1 MTPSLTRGRPRRA
14 ASHIPVRVA
23 HTALGGVIGVMWLVL
38 PGVTADHERFEG
50 YEVPVSAVGSAPVV
64 SDGSEASDVAAP
76 EEESS
81 TGDLVLPLV
90 VAGAAVA
97 VAAYGYGRRRR
108 RTRTRTT
115 PAALPPVA
123 RPTTPELDRQAR
135 KSLVAADDCVRTSR
149 EELGFVEGLLGA
161 ETVAPFTEAVRYAEA
176 ELSAAF
182 QLRQAYDDNPA
193 DASPSALDEIVA
205 RCVDAGRRLDA
216 EAAGFDR
223 LRALEQNL
231 TGALRHAEVRF
242 RELTGRTGAAEAT
255 LADLGERY
263 TPAACSSVAGQV
275 EQAKD
280 RLVFATTGLNRA
292 RQSADLGEPDRA
304 VLHLRAAEGAIA
316 QAEVFVD
323 GVDRL
328 ASALAAAAQA
338 VPDALDEVEAVVVE
352 AREQVAEGKRA
363 GVPDSALEGHA
374 RRARAAL
381 AAVREEA
388 AAGPYDPLDALR
400 RVVVV
405 AAPLGTVPAAVRAV
419 ARLATDAADGFVGT
433 HRGAVGAE
441 ARTRLAEAR
450 RQLDRDP
457 AEADVFALR
466 ARELAERDVRAHG
479 NPYGGRPEHTNGVA
493 GAVLGGILLGDLPD
507 AAAEALTGGAPGSF
521 GGPATRARRGLAS
534 PRKNSPGIP

>member
-1 MTPSLTRGRPRRA
+1 M
-14 ASHIPVRVA
+14 A

-38 PGVTADHERFEG
+38 PGVTAEHERYG
-50 YEVPVSAVGSAPVV
+50 RYEVPVSVVGSAPAV
-64 SDGSEASDVAAP
+64 SGAVAAP

-81 TGDLVLPLV
+81 SGDLVLPLV
-90 VAGAAVA
+90 VAGAAIA
-97 VAAYGYGRRRR
+97 VAGYAYARRRR
-108 RTRTRTT
+108 RTRTRTA
-115 PAALPPVA
+115 PAPSALPPVA
-123 RPTTPELDRQAR
+123 QPTTPELDRQAR

-161 ETVAPFTEAVRYAEA
+161 ETVLPFTEALRYAES

-182 QLRQAYDDNPA
+182 QLRQAYDDNPT
-193 DASPSALDEIVA
+193 DASRSTLDEIVA

-223 LRALEQNL
+223 LRALEQDL
-231 TGALRHAEVRF
+231 TGSLRHAEVRF
-242 RELTGRTGAAEAT
+242 RELTGRTGAAAAT
-255 LADLGERY
+255 LAELAERY
-263 TPAACSSVAGQV
+263 TPAAARSVDGQV

-338 VPDALDEVEAVVVE
+338 VPDTLDEVEAAVVE
-352 AREQVAEGKRA
+352 ARERVAEGKRA
-363 GVPDSALEGHA
+363 GVPDGALEGHV
-374 RRARAAL
+374 RRAGAAL
-381 AAVREEA
+381 TAVREEA
-388 AAGPYDPLDALR
+388 AAGPYDPLEALR
-400 RVVVV
+400 RVAVV
-405 AAPLGTVPAAVRAV
+405 AAPLGAVPGAVRLV

-450 RQLDRDP
+450 RLLDRDP
-457 AEADVFALR
+457 AEADAFALR
-466 ARELAERDVRAHG
+466 ARELAEQDVRAHG

-521 GGPATRARRGLAS
+521 GGPATRARRGPAP

>member
-1 MTPSLTRGRPRRA
+1 MRL
-14 ASHIPVRVA
+14 A

-38 PGVTADHERFEG
+38 PGVTADHESYEG
-50 YEVPVSAVGSAPVV
+50 YEVPVSAVGSAPAV
-64 SDGSEASDVAAP
+64 SDGSEASDAAAP

-90 VAGAAVA
+90 VAGTAIAVA
-97 VAAYGYGRRRR
+97 VYGYARRRR
-108 RTRTRTT
+108 RTGTAAT
-115 PAALPPVA
+115 PVALPPVA
-123 RPTTPELDRQAR
+123 RPTAPELDRQAR
-135 KSLVAADDCVRTSR
+135 KSLVTADDCVRTSR

-161 ETVAPFTEAVRYAEA
+161 EAVAPFTEAVRYAEA

-182 QLRQAYDDNPA
+182 QLRQAYDDNPT
-193 DASPSALDEIVA
+193 DASRSALDEIVA

-223 LRALEQNL
+223 LRALEQDM

-242 RELTGRTGAAEAT
+242 RELTGRTGVAEAT

-263 TPAACSSVAGQV
+263 APAASFSVTGRL

-292 RQSADLGEPDRA
+292 RQSTDRREPDRA
-304 VLHLRAAEGAIA
+304 VLHLRAAEGAID

-338 VPDALDEVEAVVVE
+338 VPDALDEVDAAVVE
-352 AREQVAEGKRA
+352 ARERMTEGA
-363 GVPDSALEGHA
+363 GAGEPVGALEGHVG
-374 RRARAAL
+374 RARATL
-381 AAVREEA
+381 AAVRAEA

-400 RVVVV
+400 RVAAVS
-405 AAPLGTVPAAVRAV
+405 APLGTVPGAVRLV
-419 ARLATDAADGFVGT
+419 ARCATDAADGFVGT

-450 RQLDRDP
+450 RLLDRDP
-457 AEADVFALR
+457 VEADAFARR
-466 ARELAERDVRAHG
+466 ALELAERDVRAHG
-479 NPYGGRPEHTNGVA
+479 NPYGGRPEHTNGIA

-507 AAAEALTGGAPGSF
+507 AEAEALTGGAPGSF
-521 GGPATRARRGLAS
+521 GGPATRARRG
-534 PRKNSPGIP
+534 

>member
-1 MTPSLTRGRPRRA
+1 M
-14 ASHIPVRVA
+14 RVA
-23 HTALGGVIGVMWLVL
+23 HTALGGVIGVLWLVL
-38 PGVTADHERFEG
+38 PGVTADPEG
-50 YEVPVSAVGSAPVV
+50 YEVPVSVVGSAPAV
-64 SDGSEASDVAAP
+64 SPASAAPVPSVVAAP
-76 EEESS
+76 EEGSS

-97 VAAYGYGRRRR
+97 VAAYGYARRRR
-108 RTRTRTT
+108 RAGTPTT
-115 PAALPPVA
+115 PAALAPVA

-149 EELGFVEGLLGA
+149 EELGFVEGLHGSDA
-161 ETVAPFTEAVRYAEA
+161 VAPFTEAVRYAEA

-182 QLRQAYDDNPA
+182 QLRQAYDDNPKDVSTA
-193 DASPSALDEIVA
+193 TLDEIVA

-216 EAAGFDR
+216 EAAGFDQ
-223 LRALEQNL
+223 LRALERDMS
-231 TGALRHAEVRF
+231 GALRHAEVRF
-242 RELTGRTGAAEAT
+242 RELTGRTSAAEAT
-255 LADLGERY
+255 LTDLGERY
-263 TPAACSSVAGQV
+263 APTTSLLVAGQV

-292 RQSADLGEPDRA
+292 RQSADLAHLDRA
-304 VLHLRAAEGAIA
+304 VLQLRAAEGAIA

-338 VPDALDEVEAVVVE
+338 LPEALDEAEAAVVE
-352 AREQVAEGKRA
+352 ARERLAEGTSEE
-363 GVPDSALEGHA
+363 VPVGALEGHVS
-374 RRARAAL
+374 RARAAL

-388 AAGPYDPLDALR
+388 AAGPYDPLEALH
-400 RVVVV
+400 RVAVVS
-405 AAPLGTVPAAVRAV
+405 APLGTVPGAVRLV
-419 ARLATDAADGFVGT
+419 ARRATDAADGFVGT

-450 RQLDRDP
+450 RLLDRDP
-457 AEADVFALR
+457 AEADAFAR
-466 ARELAERDVRAHG
+466 QARELAERDVRAHG

-521 GGPATRARRGLAS
+521 GGPATRVRRGLAS
-534 PRKNSPGIP
+534 RRKNAP

>member
-1 MTPSLTRGRPRRA
+1 M
-14 ASHIPVRVA
+14 A

-38 PGVTADHERFEG
+38 PGMTSDHERYGG
-50 YEVPVSAVGSAPVV
+50 YEVPVSAVGSAPAV
-64 SDGSEASDVAAP
+64 SDGSGASAVAAP

-90 VAGAAVA
+90 VAGTAVA
-97 VAAYGYGRRRR
+97 VASYGYARRRR
-108 RTRTRTT
+108 RTQTRTT
-115 PAALPPVA
+115 PAPPPLPPAA
-123 RPTTPELDRQAR
+123 RPTAPELDRQAR

-161 ETVAPFTEAVRYAEA
+161 EAVAPFTEAVRYAEA
-176 ELSAAF
+176 ELTAAF
-182 QLRQAYDDNPA
+182 QLRQAYDDNPT
-193 DASPSALDEIVA
+193 DASRSALDEIVA

-223 LRALEQNL
+223 LRALEQDM

-242 RELTGRTGAAEAT
+242 REMTGRTGAAEAT
-255 LADLGERY
+255 LADLHERY
-263 TPAACSSVAGQV
+263 APTASFSVTGRL

-292 RQSADLGEPDRA
+292 RQSADQGEPDRA
-304 VLHLRAAEGAIA
+304 VLHLRAAEGAID

-338 VPDALDEVEAVVVE
+338 VPDALDEVEAAVVE
-352 AREQVAEGKRA
+352 AREQLAEGTGA
-363 GVPDSALEGHA
+363 GVPVGALEGHVS
-374 RRARAAL
+374 RARATL
-381 AAVREEA
+381 AAVRGEA

-400 RVVVV
+400 RVAAVS
-405 AAPLGTVPAAVRAV
+405 APLGTVPGAVRLV
-419 ARLATDAADGFVGT
+419 ARCATDAADGFVGT

-450 RQLDRDP
+450 RLLDQDP
-457 AEADVFALR
+457 VEADAFARR
-466 ARELAERDVRAHG
+466 ALELAERDVRAHG

-507 AAAEALTGGAPGSF
+507 AEGEALTGGAPGSF
-521 GGPATRARRGLAS
+521 GGPATRARRGLTP

>member
-1 MTPSLTRGRPRRA
+1 M
-14 ASHIPVRVA
+14 
-23 HTALGGVIGVMWLVL
+23 L
-38 PGVTADHERFEG
+38 PGATADHER
-50 YEVPVSAVGSAPVV
+50 YEVPVSAVGSAPAG
-64 SDGSEASDVAAP
+64 SDGSDAAAP

-81 TGDLVLPLV
+81 TGDLVLPLA
-90 VAGAAVA
+90 VAGTAIA
-97 VAAYGYGRRRR
+97 VAAYGYARRRR
-108 RTRTRTT
+108 RARTRTT
-115 PAALPPVA
+115 PTALPPAA
-123 RPTTPELDRQAR
+123 RPTAPELDRQAR

-161 ETVAPFTEAVRYAEA
+161 EAVAPFTEAVRYAEA

-182 QLRQAYDDNPA
+182 QLRQAYDDNPT
-193 DASPSALDEIVA
+193 DASRSTLDEIVA

-223 LRALEQNL
+223 LRALEQDL
-231 TGALRHAEVRF
+231 TGALGHAEVRF
-242 RELTGRTGAAEAT
+242 RELTVRTGAAGAT
-255 LADLGERY
+255 LADLGELY
-263 TPAACSSVAGQV
+263 APAASFAVSGQV

-328 ASALAAAAQA
+328 VSALAAAAQA
-338 VPDALDEVEAVVVE
+338 VPDALDEVEAAAVE
-352 AREQVAEGKRA
+352 ARERVAEGTGT
-363 GVPDSALEGHA
+363 GVPVGALEGHV
-374 RRARAAL
+374 RHARAAL

-388 AAGPYDPLDALR
+388 AAGPYDPLEALR
-400 RVVVV
+400 RVAAVS
-405 AAPLGTVPAAVRAV
+405 APLGTVPGAVRLV
-419 ARLATDAADGFVGT
+419 ARCAADAADGFVGT

-450 RQLDRDP
+450 RLLDQDP
-457 AEADVFALR
+457 AEADAFALR

-507 AAAEALTGGAPGSF
+507 AEAEALTGGAPGSF
-521 GGPATRARRGLAS
+521 GGPATRARRGVA
-534 PRKNSPGIP
+534 P